1 VSGDTRARPRRTI
14 AASAVAGA
22 LLALAIPVT
31 PAYATTIPP
40 STRHAPYSY
49 LATQP
54 RNAKAPVRWDPCTVH
69 RYKIVSG
76 GTDATV
82 RASLRAAVARL
93 SKASGIPLVYA
104 GITSV
109 MPRRAS
115 AGTLPRA
122 AGADIVLAFARPGS
136 GRGRTDLLPST
147 NTLLGVGGAYYT
159 WVGTKPAWFVSGY
172 GVFDV
177 RRVPRTAAGRTRM
190 FEHEVGHAL
199 GLGHVGLP
207 SDVMY
212 PVQSSTSVTWSTGL
226 AHGLLAVG
234 RPAGCRA

>member
-1 VSGDTRARPRRTI
+1 MSGDTRARPRRTI

-82 RASLRAAVARL
+82 RASL
-93 SKASGIPLVYA
+93 G
-104 GITSV
+104 
-109 MPRRAS
+109 RRWR
-115 AGTLPRA
+115 GCRR
-122 AGADIVLAFARPGS
+122 RPGS
-136 GRGRTDLLPST
+136 R
-147 NTLLGVGGAYYT
+147 
-159 WVGTKPAWFVSGY
+159 
-172 GVFDV
+172 
-177 RRVPRTAAGRTRM
+177 
-190 FEHEVGHAL
+190 
-199 GLGHVGLP
+199 
-207 SDVMY
+207 
-212 PVQSSTSVTWSTGL
+212 SSTPGS
-226 AHGLLAVG
+226 
-234 RPAGCRA
+234 RP